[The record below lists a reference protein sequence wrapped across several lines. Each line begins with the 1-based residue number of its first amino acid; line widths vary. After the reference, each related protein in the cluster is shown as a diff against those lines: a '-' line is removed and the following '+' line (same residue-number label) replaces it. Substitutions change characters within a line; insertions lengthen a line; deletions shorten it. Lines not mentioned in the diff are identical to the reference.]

1 MSCRT
6 ASSVT
11 DTESPPAGTSL
22 ASILGIKGGLRI
34 RHHPISQT
42 KAHAILRR
50 VELSEDSSDD
60 GQENNL
66 VHFRLFTH
74 KNLNLKP
81 GKEILLTVASV
92 DGRFKDQNV
101 IFEGNFRGSDED
113 SDHEGTTLVEEES
126 PVIEEE
132 EESPP
137 EPVMP
142 PKMRRQ
148 WNKKLEEVSP
158 AACEWTFF
166 FPFLFFH
173 RLPLV
178 SQVKIPIVYSSVG
191 VQAQPVYTSSCV
203 QASTVQS
210 SVSVQVQPS
219 QSFASVQ
226 TCSSYV
232 SSAVQADPPPPPSYA
247 SLDVQ
252 TDPILPSIDL
262 ATIRENEPVMEVRVL
277 SMLTMA
283 RLTLFTAELRRVTFH
298 PYSSALA

>member
-11 DTESPPAGTSL
+11 DTESPPTGTSL

-60 GQENNL
+60 GQENSV

-132 EESPP
+132 EEILP
-137 EPVMP
+137 EPIMP

-158 AACEWTFF
+158 AAF
-166 FPFLFFH
+166 
-173 RLPLV
+173 
-178 SQVKIPIVYSSVG
+178 KIPIVYSSVG
-191 VQAQPVYTSSCV
+191 VQAQPVYTSSYV
-203 QASTVQS
+203 QASAVQS
-210 SVSVQVQPS
+210 SVSVQCC
-219 QSFASVQ
+219 
-226 TCSSYV
+226 TGGSST
-232 SSAVQADPPPPPSYA
+232 SPELCKLGCPNRPHLAFHRPSYH
-247 SLDVQ
+247 S
-252 TDPILPSIDL
+252 
-262 ATIRENEPVMEVRVL
+262 
-277 SMLTMA
+277 
-283 RLTLFTAELRRVTFH
+283 
-298 PYSSALA
+298 